1 MTKWGCDLKGFKF
14 KERWSNNAKS
24 YDDLL
29 ILAVLGTVCGLFSGL
44 LMAFFY
50 AVIYVPVRYIMASDF
65 DAFES
70 LPVEWRVG
78 LSVFSCAVLA
88 IVFLLLP
95 SRLHKVGVPY
105 VVERLNYHHGNL
117 PIGNAV
123 VQFFSAAI
131 GLAGGLSIG
140 KEGPAVHIG
149 ATLGSYLAEKAKLPQ
164 YGVETL
170 LACGVAGAISAI
182 FQTPLAGVLFAFEV
196 IFFEYRQRY
205 VLPVLLSSVIATL
218 VSHNIIGPLHIF
230 SIDAITSLSLSL
242 DLFFACFVLVVFIV
256 FLSAVFLQTQKNLW
270 RLSSLPVWLRFALV
284 ALATSLAAVY
294 LPEALGSGYLSLSR
308 LLTGELVVYSLLL
321 LIFVKTVLTALTI
334 GLGIPGGMIGPTFII
349 GGLTG
354 GYVAL
359 MFDST
364 VIDIAWFALIG
375 MAAMMAACFQAPLTA
390 LVAIIEMTHS
400 SQVIVPALFVIVL
413 ACLFMRVFF
422 HQESVF
428 VERLRF
434 MGVSS
439 NISAF
444 QRYLRHHTIK
454 PVAEEVV
461 LLPMIVPIERVK
473 DLASSM
479 VDYVVFKNED
489 EWRLVRRIAVLDVVQ
504 TLDMGPQKWLVVS
517 NDKVSMSLDK
527 ALISSDITVI
537 EEPSSLETVLSW
549 FQKTGQSDVLVSLPG
564 SSFCLVSRHRL
575 DQFLL
580 ENDEE

>member
-1 MTKWGCDLKGFKF
+1 M
-14 KERWSNNAKS
+14 
-24 YDDLL
+24 
-29 ILAVLGTVCGLFSGL
+29 
-44 LMAFFY
+44 
-50 AVIYVPVRYIMASDF
+50 P
-65 DAFES
+65 
-70 LPVEWRVG
+70 
-78 LSVFSCAVLA
+78 
-88 IVFLLLP
+88 
-95 SRLHKVGVPY
+95 
-105 VVERLNYHHGNL
+105 
-117 PIGNAV
+117 
-123 VQFFSAAI
+123 
-131 GLAGGLSIG
+131 
-140 KEGPAVHIG
+140 
-149 ATLGSYLAEKAKLPQ
+149 
-164 YGVETL
+164 ET
-170 LACGVAGAISAI
+170 
-182 FQTPLAGVLFAFEV
+182 
-196 IFFEYRQRY
+196 
-205 VLPVLLSSVIATL
+205 
-218 VSHNIIGPLHIF
+218 
-230 SIDAITSLSLSL
+230 
-242 DLFFACFVLVVFIV
+242 
-256 FLSAVFLQTQKNLW
+256 
-270 RLSSLPVWLRFALV
+270 
-284 ALATSLAAVY
+284 
-294 LPEALGSGYLSLSR
+294 LGSGYLSLSR